1 MPGCSFISPCRL
13 SLRRG
18 LRMVPVGPREAQGEA
33 HRHHRAP
40 SFLRASPGFRG
51 RRADGRG
58 QCPELRALSLCLH
71 HGLPAPEADPGGSR
85 GGEALLAVPRL
96 IIIALLSS
104 LRRREMVY
112 IFVLVSALLAVYSIR
127 RRSRVTGALL
137 ASGIL
142 LLCVLRLFG
151 EACGGEDD
159 RAGVQ
164 GKPRCENPFAS
175 SQAGSAFCELPR

>member
-127 RRSRVTGALL
+127 RRSRVTGDII
-137 ASGIL
+137 ASGSIL
-142 LLCVLRLFG
+142 S
-151 EACGGEDD
+151 ACAPAFRRGLGGEDN

-164 GKPRCENPFAS
+164 GKLQCENPFAS